1 MRKIISLEEV
11 ITMLKKLNGESM
23 PIDMCPYINT
33 VEFLEKMTRHEFDA
47 DTEEEIICELCGGAG
62 YDEDDEESAA
72 PVHEYPYFDEDKQQ
86 HFRLVAD
93 EVTDEQFQRILA
105 IGGERVVDSSNR
117 LASVTM
123 VLAWIGFIIFCL
135 AGFAIASAGR
145 EFDFVPF
152 LTWCSIG
159 AGCLLSLLWFAEV
172 LKLLQRIHDKL

>member
-1 MRKIISLEEV
+1 MTVEER
-11 ITMLKKLNGESM
+11 IKMQRDQKLIQLGYCTRVYM
-23 PIDMCPYINT
+23 PITP
-33 VEFLEKMTRHEFDA
+33 E
-47 DTEEEIICELCGGAG
+47 

-105 IGGERVVDSSNR
+105 IGVSRKIESSNK
-117 LASVTM
+117 LADVFTI
-123 VLAWIGFIIFCL
+123 LAWFSFVILCL
-135 AGFAIASAGR
+135 AGVAVASFGH
-145 EFDFVPF
+145 EFNAVAFF
-152 LTWCSIG
+152 TMGGIG

>member
-1 MRKIISLEEV
+1 M
-11 ITMLKKLNGESM
+11 
-23 PIDMCPYINT
+23 T
-33 VEFLEKMTRHEFDA
+33 VEERIKMQRDQKLIELGYCIREYCGEDDKKA
-47 DTEEEIICELCGGAG
+47 DFPL
-62 YDEDDEESAA
+62 YDEFKIKF
-72 PVHEYPYFDEDKQQ
+72 Y
-86 HFRLVAD
+86 RLVAA

-117 LASVTM
+117 LASVIM

-152 LTWCSIG
+152 LTLCSIG

>member
-1 MRKIISLEEV
+1 MTVEER
-11 ITMLKKLNGESM
+11 IKMQRDQKLIQLGYCTRVYM
-23 PIDMCPYINT
+23 PITP
-33 VEFLEKMTRHEFDA
+33 E
-47 DTEEEIICELCGGAG
+47 

-86 HFRLVAD
+86 HVRLVAD